1 MNTDRLKQFIETF
14 WEDSILPSITDYIRI
29 PNKSPAF
36 DPKWV
41 EHGYM
46 EDAVRLMEGWAR
58 PQLAAF
64 AGATLEVIR
73 LPGRTPLLFMDV
85 PGDSDDTVL
94 LYGIST
100 SSPK

>member
-1 MNTDRLKQFIETF
+1 MDATRLKDFIETF

-46 EDAVRLMEGWAR
+46 EDAVTLMEAWAR
-58 PQLAAF
+58 PQLGAF
-64 AGATLEVIR
+64 PGATLDVIR
-73 LPGRTPLLFMDV
+73 LPGRTPLIFIDV
-85 PGDSDDTVL
+85 PGDGDDTVL
-94 LYGIST
+94 L
-100 SSPK
+100 